1 VLLGLRCRAEIAF
14 ADAELRKLSGQIDS
28 SSLWHLT
35 RQPTSVNPLQSHR
48 SILREFAMFPSL
60 HIPYLAVM
68 KGRATMVVVGVAI
81 AGLVV
86 GFYNPARAG
95 EPPITIG
102 LSMSLTGPLAA
113 NGKSALLAMKIWESD
128 INAKGGLLGR
138 QVKLVYY
145 DDQSNPSTVPGIYTK
160 LLDVDKVNLVISGY
174 ATNMIAP
181 AMPIVMEHDK
191 VFISLFGLAVNT
203 QFHYPKYFSM
213 LPTGP
218 QAEEAFTKGFFDIAM
233 AQTPKPKTVAIIGA
247 NADFSYH
254 AMQGALANAKAA
266 GLELVYNQTYP
277 PSTTDFTPIVQ
288 AIQATNPDVVVV
300 CSYPLDTDGIV
311 RAINEVG
318 FAPKMVGGGMVG
330 LQSTSIQAQLGPELN
345 GIVDFNFWLPEK
357 TMEYPG
363 VSKLMKQYQAKA
375 TSEGVDPLGYYMA
388 PWGYADLQVLGDA
401 IAATK
406 SLDDGKLAKYMHEA
420 TFSTVVGDVKFA
432 SDGEWVKSRVLQ
444 VQFHDIKGNG
454 LDQFRNARSVET
466 ILTPAEYKTGNVIYP
481 YAEAKMTKAAATGR

>member
-1 VLLGLRCRAEIAF
+1 
-14 ADAELRKLSGQIDS
+14 
-28 SSLWHLT
+28 
-35 RQPTSVNPLQSHR
+35 
-48 SILREFAMFPSL
+48 MFPSL
-60 HIPYLAVM
+60 YIPHLAVM
-68 KGRATMVVVGVAI
+68 KSHATTAVVGLAVGALVA
-81 AGLVV
+81 GVS
-86 GFYNPARAG
+86 GPACAG

-102 LSMSLTGPLAA
+102 LSMSLTGPLAS

-128 INAKGGLLGR
+128 VNAKGGLLGR
-138 QVKLVYY
+138 PVKLLYY

-160 LLDVDKVNLVISGY
+160 LLDVDKVNLVISSYG
-174 ATNMIAP
+174 TNMIAP

-218 QAEEAFTKGFFDIAM
+218 QAEEAFTKGFFDLAIA
-233 AQTPKPKTVAIIGA
+233 QNPKPKTAAITGA

-266 GLELVYNQTYP
+266 GLEVVYNQTYP

-288 AIQATNPDVVVV
+288 AIQATNPDIVVV

-318 FAPKMVGGGMVG
+318 FAPKMIGGGMVG
-330 LQSTSIQAQLGPELN
+330 LQSTSIQTQLGPELN

-363 VSKLMKQYQAKA
+363 VSKLVKEYQAKA
-375 TSEGVDPLGYYMA
+375 ASEGIDPLGYYMA

-401 IAATK
+401 ITATK
-406 SLDDGKLAKYMHEA
+406 SLDDSKLADYMHEA

-432 SDGEWVKSRVLQ
+432 SDGEWAKSRVLQ
-444 VQFHDIKGNG
+444 VQFHDIKGNN

-466 ILTPAEYKTGNVIYP
+466 ILTPVEYKTGDLIYP
-481 YAEAKMTKAAATGR
+481 YAEAKRTKAAATGR